1 MQPLGLTI
9 EFIMAHPVSQCPY
22 CEVILNFKAD
32 ETVVFEYREA
42 LAQIKSIQEKYK
54 KIAKFG

>member
-22 CEVILNFKAD
+22 CAVILNFKAD
-32 ETVVFEYREA
+32 KKVVSEYRDA
-42 LAQIKSIQEKYK
+42 LNQIKSIQEKYK
-54 KIAKFG
+54 RVAKFG